1 VKSEKQKKCNI
12 QDNSIAES
20 KRYKERKEKEE
31 RGETMRRLKIRIV

>member
-1 VKSEKQKKCNI
+1 VKSKKQKKCNL
-12 QDNSIAES
+12 QDSKAES